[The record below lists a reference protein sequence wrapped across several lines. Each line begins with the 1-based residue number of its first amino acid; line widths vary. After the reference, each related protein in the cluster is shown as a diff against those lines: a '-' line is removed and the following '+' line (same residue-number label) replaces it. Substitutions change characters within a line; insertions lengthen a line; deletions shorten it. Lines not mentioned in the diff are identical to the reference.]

1 LKSEIPNVRLA
12 EIGVSGKIF
21 ADGIVEDK
29 TMKDLLESAQPT
41 KPVITEET
49 LKTSIETLEL
59 SARAINGLKRNAI
72 NTIDDLIKIS
82 ELELINKKYIGLNTA
97 KEIIVLLRSKGI
109 NLKTSEEEE
118 EDPKEELINRLI
130 EYQKYKEL
138 SAAFKDLEFS
148 RQELFGKNPSYLDE
162 FKEDGIII
170 DNDITL
176 DDLLKAFANFN
187 VRKENDKPLNTTI
200 TKKEY
205 SVSER
210 SHDIMNRLKKYKK
223 IEFTELFEVV
233 NKEYVVVT
241 FLSILDLARKGHLNI
256 KQDKNLSQIFILA
269 RGEN

>member
-1 LKSEIPNVRLA
+1 MEIKFTIDQFEGPLDLLLHLIKENDIDIKDINVSEIAEQYLEFIRQMNELDLNVSSEYLVMA
-12 EIGVSGKIF
+12 
-21 ADGIVEDK
+21 
-29 TMKDLLESAQPT
+29 
-41 KPVITEET
+41 
-49 LKTSIETLEL
+49 
-59 SARAINGLKRNAI
+59 
-72 NTIDDLIKIS
+72 S
-82 ELELINKKYIGLNTA
+82 ELTYMKSKTLLPSETA
-97 KEIIVLLRSKGI
+97 
-109 NLKTSEEEE
+109 EEEE

-148 RQELFGKNPSYLDE
+148 RQELFGKSPSYLDE

>member
-1 LKSEIPNVRLA
+1 MEIKFTIDQFEGPLDLLLHLIKENDIDIKDINVSEIAEQYLEFIRQMNELDLNVSSEYLVMA
-12 EIGVSGKIF
+12 
-21 ADGIVEDK
+21 
-29 TMKDLLESAQPT
+29 
-41 KPVITEET
+41 
-49 LKTSIETLEL
+49 
-59 SARAINGLKRNAI
+59 
-72 NTIDDLIKIS
+72 S
-82 ELELINKKYIGLNTA
+82 ELTYMKSKT
-97 KEIIVLLRSKGI
+97 LLPSE
-109 NLKTSEEEE
+109 TSEEEE